1 MVHSWHFPSQP
12 SKRVRRRQ
20 EVIEPYHDGTK
31 PEPKKNIPF
40 PPTHISRTSS
50 ELQLVEDTQAA
61 EWRDLCMF
69 QRLVGGIRQREH
81 AHRYLFDQQVRQVR
95 SRFRNGSD
103 QTTAAPPPPSG
114 CSQPTDREMPREH
127 LLDSATKSRR
137 AIHSRSSVRRSPKW
151 KRRTARKIIWGW
163 LVHRGWL
170 LSKVNER
177 TPWLP
182 HPWAA
187 KRDRSYR
194 TRFRRR
200 KRTRNRRCFLLWLIT
215 NHLPKVITW
224 LYWRG
229 LKKIIYKI

>member
-103 QTTAAPPPPSG
+103 QTTAAPPL
-114 CSQPTDREMPREH
+114 
-127 LLDSATKSRR
+127 LLDAHSLQTERCLANIYSTRR
-137 AIHSRSSVRRSPKW
+137 LKVEELFTAEALSDEVRSESGGQQEKLSEDDWCIGDDCYQRSMSVPPDFPILELPKE
-151 KRRTARKIIWGW
+151 TEVIEPDLEGE
-163 LVHRGWL
+163 
-170 LSKVNER
+170 NER
-177 TPWLP
+177 EIG
-182 HPWAA
+182 
-187 KRDRSYR
+187 DV
-194 TRFRRR
+194 F
-200 KRTRNRRCFLLWLIT
+200 CFDL
-215 NHLPKVITW
+215 
-224 LYWRG
+224 
-229 LKKIIYKI
+229 